1 MDTSHGSVVVGT
13 DGSPRAIAAVM
24 WAAGEA
30 VLRDRPLH
38 ILHAAGLETRSGRNL
53 TPETAQLV
61 IDNGHAVLDEAA
73 AAATT
78 RYADLTI
85 TTSLGKGK
93 PADTLVDHSGPES
106 LVVVGSRGLGGFQ
119 ALLLGSVG
127 LRVAAH
133 ACGPV
138 VIVRG
143 SEHPSTGVVLA
154 GLRDE
159 TDLATVRFAA
169 DEARLRKATLRLLTA
184 WSLLG
189 AVGEMVPGL
198 DDARSVGDR
207 EAAAQ
212 QQVADRI
219 REEYPDL
226 TVTVDLV
233 NASSASGA
241 LVDASAHADLLVA
254 GAQRHRRS
262 RGRLPHVTHALL
274 HHAHCP
280 VAVFRHA

>member
-1 MDTSHGSVVVGT
+1 MDTTHGPVVVGT
-13 DGSPRAIAAVM
+13 DGSPRATAAVM

-38 ILHAAGLETRSGRNL
+38 ILHAAGIATRSGRNL
-53 TPETAQLV
+53 SPETAQLV
-61 IDNGHAVLDEAA
+61 LDGGRALLDEAA
-73 AAATT
+73 ASATG
-78 RYADLTI
+78 RYPDLAVS
-85 TTSLGKGK
+85 TSLGKGK
-93 PADTLVDHSGPES
+93 PADS
-106 LVVVGSRGLGGFQ
+106 LLAQSLAEGLTVVGCRGRGGFH

-127 LRVAAH
+127 LRVATQAR
-133 ACGPV
+133 GPV
-138 VIVRG
+138 VVVRG
-143 SEHPSTGVVLA
+143 TEQPSTGVVLV
-154 GLRDE
+154 GIRDD

-198 DDARSVGDR
+198 DDATSVGDR
-207 EAAAQ
+207 EAAAEQ
-212 QQVADRI
+212 HVADTI

-233 NASSASGA
+233 KASSASGA

-254 GAQRHRRS
+254 GARRHQRS
-262 RGRLPHVTHALL
+262 SGRLAHVTHAVL

-280 VAVFRHA
+280 VAVFHHA